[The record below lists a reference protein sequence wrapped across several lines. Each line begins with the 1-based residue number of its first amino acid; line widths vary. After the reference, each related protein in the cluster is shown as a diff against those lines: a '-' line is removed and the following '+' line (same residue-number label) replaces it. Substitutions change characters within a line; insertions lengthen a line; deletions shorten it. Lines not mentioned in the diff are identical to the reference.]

1 MNLKDLSVPAML
13 AVSGAWTDPEHK
25 RALLEHSPVGRA
37 LLPEIEAAH
46 GALLRADADADRQD
60 TLFELQEEQAAVDL
74 VHDRKLRGAYY
85 VLTGLAEVTD
95 DDGEKAALL
104 AARDQLSPLGLAEA
118 QRTYRDEAR
127 EIEFVEGRLTAET
140 RLLLQRIPAPGGV
153 LWASVE
159 ARFAAARRLA
169 ALEARRAELTGSD
182 AAASVLHARNA
193 WVQVVR
199 ALDASLAID
208 AAGQEARRELLGD
221 IERARGAVR

>member
-13 AVSGAWTDPEHK
+13 KLSGAWIDPEQK
-25 RALLEHSPVGRA
+25 RWQLERSSVGRA
-37 LLPEIEAAH
+37 LLPEIDAAH
-46 GALLRADADADRQD
+46 AGLLKAEGAADRED
-60 TLFELQEEQAAVDL
+60 ELFELQEQEAAVDL

-85 VLTGLAEVTD
+85 VLTGFAEVTD
-95 DDGEKAALL
+95 DANEKAALL

-118 QRTYRDEAR
+118 QRTYRDEAA
-127 EIEFVEGRLTAET
+127 EIPHVEKRLTPESK
-140 RLLLQRIPAPGGV
+140 LLLQRIPAPGGV

-159 ARFAAARRLA
+159 SRFAAARTLA
-169 ALEARRAELTGSD
+169 ALEARRAELSGSD

-208 AAGQEARRELLGD
+208 AAGQEVRRELLLD
-221 IERARGAVR
+221 VERARQAG

>member
-13 AVSGAWTDPEHK
+13 KVSGAWTDPAQ
-25 RALLEHSPVGRA
+25 RRSLLEQSPVGRA
-37 LLPEIEAAH
+37 LLPEIDAAH
-46 GALLRADADADRQD
+46 AALVRAEADADRQD
-60 TLFELQEEQAAVDL
+60 ALFEIQEEEAAVDL

-95 DDGEKAALL
+95 DEHERCALI
-104 AARDQLSPLGLAEA
+104 AARDELSPLGLAEA

-127 EIEFVEGRLTAET
+127 EIEHVEQRLSAASRT
-140 RLLLQRIPAPGGV
+140 LLQRIPAPGGV

-169 ALEARRAELTGSD
+169 ALEARRAELTGAD

-208 AAGQEARRELLGD
+208 AAGQEARRELFGD
-221 IERARGAVR
+221 IERARLPAR